1 MDAARREAIMPKA
14 LAALMGQ
21 ALRFV
26 ASFDK
31 DRAKAGPASGAQPIS
46 VASALAA
53 AGAVGLL
60 TSKNFSKWHIVGVQV
75 ADLNNS
81 FLETDVLKMAVAVPS
96 YCHFLMPGY
105 LIS

>member
-1 MDAARREAIMPKA
+1 MDAARREAVMPKA

-46 VASALAA
+46 VAS
-53 AGAVGLL
+53 AVGLL